1 MSVLRDN
8 RDSVMA
14 MLEAFV
20 YDPLISWRLLANKEA
35 PVDKITAEDQ
45 GNTSVMDKVS
55 EEIVGNSAIDV
66 DDEDS
71 PMKNSLAVDGN
82 PAKSLMVSNQNQSMR
97 DLKRMIV
104 RTSSTD
110 IKEEGAEPLQENLNT
125 RYRKHA
131 PHYFYL
137 NTAAYLTLPPSLS
150 VIEYRALEV
159 INRIQAKLTGRDFVK
174 NDDSDDLTIE
184 EQVERLIMEAT
195 SVENLC
201 QLFSGWCPL
210 W

>member
-1 MSVLRDN
+1 VSLFTIVIVCDLSSFDIINIVVIILIIILIIIIILCQVMSVLRDN

-71 PMKNSLAVDGN
+71 PMKNSSTVGDSN

-97 DLKRMIV
+97 DLKRMMIV

-125 RYRKHA
+125 R
-131 PHYFYL
+131 
-137 NTAAYLTLPPSLS
+137 
-150 VIEYRALEV
+150 
-159 INRIQAKLTGRDFVK
+159 
-174 NDDSDDLTIE
+174 
-184 EQVERLIMEAT
+184 
-195 SVENLC
+195 
-201 QLFSGWCPL
+201 
-210 W
+210 

>member
-1 MSVLRDN
+1 MSSFTIVIVCDLSSFDIINIVVIILIIILIIIIIIICQVMSVLRDN

-55 EEIVGNSAIDV
+55 EEIVGNSVIDV

-71 PMKNSLAVDGN
+71 PMKNSSTVGDSN

-97 DLKRMIV
+97 DLKRMMIV

-125 RYRKHA
+125 R
-131 PHYFYL
+131 
-137 NTAAYLTLPPSLS
+137 
-150 VIEYRALEV
+150 
-159 INRIQAKLTGRDFVK
+159 
-174 NDDSDDLTIE
+174 
-184 EQVERLIMEAT
+184 
-195 SVENLC
+195 
-201 QLFSGWCPL
+201 
-210 W
+210 

>member
-71 PMKNSLAVDGN
+71 PMKNSSAVDGN
-82 PAKSLMVSNQNQSMR
+82 PAKSLMVGNQNQSMR

-110 IKEEGAEPLQENLNT
+110 IKEEGTEPLQENLNT
-125 RYRKHA
+125 RYRHTM
-131 PHYFYL
+131 PDHHLDYTSPTRCPLWSYL
-137 NTAAYLTLPPSLS
+137 
-150 VIEYRALEV
+150 YRALEV